1 MRRYFITL
9 NGCHDE
15 TSFFMELTNE
25 QKKVVEKI
33 SELSKEFSECDCMPT
48 LTIRDTFTSN

>member
-1 MRRYFITL
+1 MRRYFVTL
-9 NGCHDE
+9 KGCHDE

-25 QKKVVEKI
+25 QKEVVEKI

-48 LTIRDTFTSN
+48 LIIRDTFTSN